1 MISFGAQILNRLDP
15 ILETYFGSPHQ
26 PELENVIVATAL
38 DDFVAGIVGDVI
50 VFVLLEQVV
59 GAHPVA
65 MVQQTLHQ
73 TPINMTKSIYRILTM
88 RYYTHVLLEVN
99 CGTLEDDVHE
109 FVRIPSHRVRPESI
123 ILSLE
128 IYWNLPFYWIFYTF
142 EFLRICS
149 GTCPTSRDHHPRQPN
164 EKNLTI
170 REETIALIRK
180 EYKAY
185 VDVEP

>member
-26 PELENVIVATAL
+26 PELENVIMATAL

-73 TPINMTKSIYRILTM
+73 APINMTKSIYRILTM

-128 IYWNLPFYWIFYTF
+128 IYWNQPYIEYFIPLNSF
-142 EFLRICS
+142 EFVAELVR
-149 GTCPTSRDHHPRQPN
+149 HQ
-164 EKNLTI
+164 
-170 REETIALIRK
+170 ETTTPGSLKKK
-180 EYKAY
+180 ETLSENKSAIGERYKSY